1 MRMKKKRNE
10 IEEKPLQR
18 MEAFATLF
26 GSDETLLRVERE
38 VVDREERESE
48 SRVSRCILLKR
59 GRFVH
64 ENGQATVNYLIL
76 DSTIRPYLM
85 LAHASFLFQH

>member
-1 MRMKKKRNE
+1 
-10 IEEKPLQR
+10 

-38 VVDREERESE
+38 LVDSEESE
-48 SRVSRCILLKR
+48 SGVFRCIFSKR

-85 LAHASFLFQH
+85 

>member
-1 MRMKKKRNE
+1 
-10 IEEKPLQR
+10 

-26 GSDETLLRVERE
+26 GSDETLLRAERE
-38 VVDREERESE
+38 LVDREERERE
-48 SRVSRCILLKR
+48 REREGASRVSRCIFLKR

-64 ENGQATVNYLIL
+64 ENCQATVNYLIL

-85 LAHASFLFQH
+85 

>member
-1 MRMKKKRNE
+1 
-10 IEEKPLQR
+10 

-26 GSDETLLRVERE
+26 GSDETLLRAERE
-38 VVDREERESE
+38 LVDREERERERESE
-48 SRVSRCILLKR
+48 SRFARCIFLKR

-85 LAHASFLFQH
+85 

>member
-1 MRMKKKRNE
+1 
-10 IEEKPLQR
+10 

-38 VVDREERESE
+38 LIDREETRERERESE
-48 SRVSRCILLKR
+48 SSVSRCIFLKR

-85 LAHASFLFQH
+85 

>member
-1 MRMKKKRNE
+1 
-10 IEEKPLQR
+10 

-26 GSDETLLRVERE
+26 GSDETLLRAERE
-38 VVDREERESE
+38 LVDREERERESE
-48 SRVSRCILLKR
+48 SRFARCMFLKR

-85 LAHASFLFQH
+85 

>member
-48 SRVSRCILLKR
+48 
-59 GRFVH
+59 
-64 ENGQATVNYLIL
+64 
-76 DSTIRPYLM
+76 
-85 LAHASFLFQH
+85 

>member
-1 MRMKKKRNE
+1 
-10 IEEKPLQR
+10 

-38 VVDREERESE
+38 LVDREEGVSE
-48 SRVSRCILLKR
+48 SRVSWCIFLKR

-85 LAHASFLFQH
+85 

>member
-1 MRMKKKRNE
+1 
-10 IEEKPLQR
+10 

-26 GSDETLLRVERE
+26 GSDETLLRAERE
-38 VVDREERESE
+38 LVDREERERE
-48 SRVSRCILLKR
+48 RRFARCIFLKR

-85 LAHASFLFQH
+85 

>member
-1 MRMKKKRNE
+1 MRVGF
-10 IEEKPLQR
+10 L
-18 MEAFATLF
+18 
-26 GSDETLLRVERE
+26 G
-38 VVDREERESE
+38 VVF
-48 SRVSRCILLKR
+48 LKR

-85 LAHASFLFQH
+85 QSYASFLFQH